1 MKAKSKSSTNF
12 KLHIFVLS
20 CLAITQP
27 LLDVISKNAAF
38 LVAQQSGVIDVI
50 ILLLVLIFLVPAIL
64 VLPGLLAGLHSSSLS
79 RKVNY
84 VILGILISLL
94 VLIALKS
101 AFDLPNSMPVF
112 MAIALGPGLT
122 LWYRRFEP
130 VRLFCDFLAP
140 AILIVPALFI
150 FNSDVSRAVTTINEH
165 EISSPGAE
173 TAFPVVMVVF
183 DELPLLSLLDE
194 TGDIDSVRYPGF
206 SALASESHWFR
217 NARAVAGSTAFDVP
231 AILSSTLDMN
241 SLPVAADYPDNL
253 FTLLSASHKL
263 MVTEQI
269 TSLCPEFLCKE
280 TEIQSGPPWALRQR
294 VLLADLSVVYLHI
307 LLPQSLRNHLPS
319 ISQSWGNFLNS
330 GIRPN
335 GPASDDTVPSSA
347 KAPQFASRDMQF
359 ARFVDSVGI
368 TDQPALYFH
377 HTLLPHVPWEYLPT
391 GKRYSINSRHLL
403 GLDTATE
410 TWGSDPVLVNL
421 GYQRHLLQVRFIDK
435 LLGDLLE
442 KLKAEELFD
451 KSLLVIVADHGV
463 NFTPGESR
471 RKFFDGEQV
480 LDFSGVPLFI
490 KEPYQFEG
498 HTSDQEASLL
508 DILPTIANIIGI
520 PTSDKFQGR
529 DLLMRDSAD
538 SVDSVNPYLGYPNL
552 ERKLALFGSGDVSGL
567 YSLGEHRQLLGRSK
581 TDIAVRLSENL
592 TFEIDHPA
600 ELAYVDLDNP
610 LIPAQISG
618 KIKGWTE
625 DHEVGSLALMLNGRV
640 VATSRPYKEGADLR
654 FSILV
659 PEAGFTASSTN
670 NVELFRIQHDG
681 DGLTRLEQIGNP
693 FGSVYRYNGT
703 TKIEQLFLSDNTT
716 IGLDLVPDRIRG
728 YLDGIR
734 FTDGFLRF
742 NGWAADVQ
750 ESEPATALLLD
761 INGEL
766 IYLGSPDI
774 SRPGVAATFQDP
786 LLENSGYTFH
796 VPVARF
802 ENLETLEIKLL
813 GINGS
818 EASVLRTHVDI
829 NQQIFE
835 LLRKTD

>member
-27 LLDVISKNAAF
+27 LLDVISKNAEF

-64 VLPGLLAGLHSSSLS
+64 VLPGLLAELHSSSLS

-122 LWYRRFEP
+122 LLYRRFDP
-130 VRLFCDFLAP
+130 VRSFCDFLAP

-217 NARAVAGSTAFDVP
+217 NARSVAGSTVVDVP
-231 AILSSTLDMN
+231 AILSSTLDLN

-253 FTLLSASHKL
+253 FTLLSASHEL
-263 MVTEQI
+263 MVTEQV

-280 TEIQSGPPWALRQR
+280 TEIQPRPPLAIRQR
-294 VLLADLSVVYLHI
+294 VLLEDLSVVYLHV

-335 GPASDDTVPSSA
+335 GSASDDIVVPSA
-347 KAPQFASRDMQF
+347 KVSRDTEF
-359 ARFVDSVGI
+359 ARFVDSIGI
-368 TDQPALYFH
+368 TDDPTLYFL

-391 GKRYSINSRHLL
+391 GKRYSINGSDVP
-403 GLDTATE
+403 GLDLATE
-410 TWGSDPVLVNL
+410 TWSSDPVLVNL

-435 LLGDLLE
+435 LLGDLLG
-442 KLKAEELFD
+442 KLKTEGLFD
-451 KSLLVIVADHGV
+451 ESLLVIVADHGV

-471 RKFFDGEQV
+471 RGLFDREQA
-480 LDFSGVPLFI
+480 LDLRGVPLFI
-490 KEPYQFEG
+490 KEPHQSEG
-498 HTSDQEASLL
+498 HTSDREASLL
-508 DILPTIANIIGI
+508 DILPTIANIVGI
-520 PTSDKFQGR
+520 PDSGKFQGR
-529 DLLMRDSAD
+529 DLFSQDSTDTA
-538 SVDSVNPYLGYPNL
+538 DSVNPYHGYPNL
-552 ERKLALFGSGDVSGL
+552 ERKLALFGSGNVSGL
-567 YSLGEHRQLLGRSK
+567 YSLGEHRQLLGRSRN
-581 TDIAVRLSENL
+581 DIAVRLSENL
-592 TFEIDHPA
+592 TFEIDRSID
-600 ELAYVDLDNP
+600 LAYIDPDNP

-716 IGLDLVPDRIRG
+716 IDLDLVPDRIRG

>member
-38 LVAQQSGVIDVI
+38 LVAQQSGVIDVA

-112 MAIALGPGLT
+112 MAIGLGPGLT
-122 LWYRRFEP
+122 LLYRRFDP
-130 VRLFCDFLAP
+130 VRSFCDFLAP

-173 TAFPVVMVVF
+173 NAFPVVMVVF

-194 TGDIDSVRYPGF
+194 SGDIDSVRYPNF

-217 NARAVAGSTAFDVP
+217 NARSVAGSTVVDVP
-231 AILSSTLDMN
+231 AILSSTLDLN

-253 FTLLSASHKL
+253 FTLLSASHEL
-263 MVTEQI
+263 MVTEQV

-280 TEIQSGPPWALRQR
+280 TEIQPRPPLAIRQR
-294 VLLADLSVVYLHI
+294 VLLEDLSVVYLHI

-335 GPASDDTVPSSA
+335 GSASDDIVVPSA
-347 KAPQFASRDMQF
+347 KVSRDMEF
-359 ARFVDSVGI
+359 ARFVDSIGI
-368 TDQPALYFH
+368 TDQPALYFL
-377 HTLLPHVPWEYLPT
+377 HTLLPHFPWEYLPT
-391 GKRYSINSRHLL
+391 GKRYLINGSDVPLL
-403 GLDTATE
+403 DLATE
-410 TWGSDPVLVNL
+410 TWSSDPVLVNL
-421 GYQRHLLQVRFIDK
+421 GYQRHLLQVRFSDK
-435 LLGDLLE
+435 LLGDLLG
-442 KLKAEELFD
+442 KLKAEGLFD
-451 KSLLVIVADHGV
+451 ESLLVIVADHGA
-463 NFTPGESR
+463 NFTPGEYPR
-471 RKFFDGEQV
+471 RLFDREQT
-480 LDFSGVPLFI
+480 LDLRGVPLFI
-490 KEPYQFEG
+490 KEPHQSEG
-498 HTSDQEASLL
+498 HTSDREASLL
-508 DILPTIANIIGI
+508 DILPTIANIMGI
-520 PTSDKFQGR
+520 PGSGKFQGR
-529 DLLMRDSAD
+529 DLFSQDSTDTA
-538 SVDSVNPYLGYPNL
+538 DSVNPYPGYPNL

-567 YSLGEHRQLLGRSK
+567 YSLGEHRQLLGRSRN
-581 TDIAVRLSENL
+581 DIAIRLSENL
-592 TFEIDHPA
+592 TFEIDRSID
-600 ELAYVDLDNP
+600 LAYVDLDNP

-716 IGLDLVPDRIRG
+716 IDLDLVPDRIRG

>member
-130 VRLFCDFLAP
+130 VRSFCDFLAP

-150 FNSDVSRAVTTINEH
+150 FNSDVSRAVTTVNEH

-194 TGDIDSVRYPGF
+194 SGDIDSVRYPGF

-217 NARAVAGSTAFDVP
+217 NARSVAGSTVVDVP
-231 AILSSTLDMN
+231 AILSSTLDLN

-253 FTLLSASHKL
+253 FTLLSASHEL
-263 MVTEQI
+263 MVTEQV

-280 TEIQSGPPWALRQR
+280 TEIQPRPPLAIRQR
-294 VLLADLSVVYLHI
+294 VLLEDLSVVYLHI

-335 GPASDDTVPSSA
+335 GSASDDIVVPSA
-347 KAPQFASRDMQF
+347 KVSRDTEF
-359 ARFVDSVGI
+359 ARFVDSIGV
-368 TDQPALYFH
+368 TDDPAVYFL

-391 GKRYSINSRHLL
+391 GKRYSINGSDVP
-403 GLDTATE
+403 GLDLATE
-410 TWGSDPVLVNL
+410 TWSSDPVLVNL

-435 LLGDLLE
+435 LLGDLLG
-442 KLKAEELFD
+442 KLKTEGLFD
-451 KSLLVIVADHGV
+451 ESLLVIVADHGV

-471 RKFFDGEQV
+471 RGLFDREQA
-480 LDFSGVPLFI
+480 LDLRGVPLFI
-490 KEPYQFEG
+490 KEPHQSEG
-498 HTSDQEASLL
+498 HTSDREASLL
-508 DILPTIANIIGI
+508 DILPTIANIMGI
-520 PTSDKFQGR
+520 PGSGKFQGR
-529 DLLMRDSAD
+529 DLFSQDSTDTA
-538 SVDSVNPYLGYPNL
+538 DSVNPYPGYPNL
-552 ERKLALFGSGDVSGL
+552 ERKLALFGSGNVSWL
-567 YSLGEHRQLLGRSK
+567 YSLGEHRQLLGRSRN
-581 TDIAVRLSENL
+581 DIAIRLSENL
-592 TFEIDHPA
+592 TFEIDRSID
-600 ELAYVDLDNP
+600 LAYVDPGKP

-618 KIKGWTE
+618 KITGWTE
-625 DHEVGSLALMLNGRV
+625 DQNVESLALMLNDRM
-640 VATSRPYKEGADLR
+640 VAISKPYMAGTDLR

-659 PEAGFTASSTN
+659 PEAGFTFGNTN
-670 NVELFRIQHDG
+670 NIELFKIEYVS
-681 DGLTRLEQIGNP
+681 DGLVQLEQIRKQLDH
-693 FGSVYRYNGT
+693 VYRYTGA
-703 TKIEQLFLSDNTT
+703 TKIENLFLSDNTT
-716 IGLDLVPDRIRG
+716 LDLDLVPGRIRG

-742 NGWAADVQ
+742 NGWAADIQ

-766 IYLGSPDI
+766 LNLGPPNI
-774 SRPGVAATFQDP
+774 SRRDVAATFQDP

-818 EASVLRTHVDI
+818 EASVLRSDVDI